1 MSRKESTS
9 LHTGKVPIEVK
20 NMAEITDPS
29 IILVLFHEKKM
40 ELLKLLLEKDMN
52 IQDLKKATGIN
63 PGTIKRHLDDPKSG
77 LIHYG
82 LVFLSKIEFSEANNI
97 RMKFY
102 RATAKKFKI
111 NLTFPDDLK

>member
-9 LHTGKVPIEVK
+9 LHIGKEPIKVK
-20 NMAEITDPS
+20 NMIEITDPTV
-29 IILVLFHEKKM
+29 ILALLHEKKM

-63 PGTIKRHLDDPKSG
+63 PGTIKRHLDDPKYG
-77 LIHYG
+77 LMQYG
-82 LVFLSKIEFSEANNI
+82 LVFLSKIEYSEANNI

-111 NLTFPDDLK
+111 NLTFPDDVK